1 MEPSEKRI
9 CKKCLLQDMP
19 ESEYFKNLYEYIEHL
34 DPDIRTEQR
43 EYERRLSLC
52 RGCES
57 LMEGMCRL
65 CGCYVEL
72 RAAVRKRSCPG
83 TPKWW

>member
-52 RGCES
+52 RGC
-57 LMEGMCRL
+57 
-65 CGCYVEL
+65 
-72 RAAVRKRSCPG
+72 
-83 TPKWW
+83 